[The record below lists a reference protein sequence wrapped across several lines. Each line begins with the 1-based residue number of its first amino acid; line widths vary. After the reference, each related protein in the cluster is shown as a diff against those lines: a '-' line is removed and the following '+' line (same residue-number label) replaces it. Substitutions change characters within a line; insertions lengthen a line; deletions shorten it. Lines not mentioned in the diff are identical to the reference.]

1 MTITNREEE
10 INSFINALKEIGVVE
25 YQPKK
30 VDLDNK
36 HFKFWD
42 YELFSI
48 TVRELWDKHK
58 NAEDYWQINMKRN
71 ELAKQFLRY
80 FNFSKSYFPE
90 FSERYPR
97 KQNILDYLVE
107 KKDKFMK

>member
-36 HFKFWD
+36 HFKF
-42 YELFSI
+42 
-48 TVRELWDKHK
+48 
-58 NAEDYWQINMKRN
+58 
-71 ELAKQFLRY
+71 
-80 FNFSKSYFPE
+80 
-90 FSERYPR
+90 
-97 KQNILDYLVE
+97 
-107 KKDKFMK
+107 

>member
-1 MTITNREEE
+1 
-10 INSFINALKEIGVVE
+10 
-25 YQPKK
+25 
-30 VDLDNK
+30 
-36 HFKFWD
+36 
-42 YELFSI
+42 
-48 TVRELWDKHK
+48 
-58 NAEDYWQINMKRN
+58 MKRN